1 MSSGAIGMLE
11 TRGMASLMASTDAML
26 KAAEVRLCGRHGI
39 GSGWLTSVIAGQVAD
54 VEAAIRV
61 GEVEANR
68 TGELIGTQVVPRPDA
83 RATDAMPHAIGT
95 SGQWPV
101 ASGQSPPH
109 HPSGVAGPPATG
121 HRPPATGLLETQGL
135 TPLVAGADAMLKAA
149 QVELGGWA
157 FIGGALCHAPIF
169 GDVAAVQTALEV
181 GRQAAERIGTVY
193 ATLVLPQPSEGLGP
207 LLPPAPAVAPRSTG
221 ALGLIETIGYA
232 TVVGSADA
240 MLKAADVQIEHL
252 SIGSGGRITA
262 LATGHLDDV
271 QAAVRAGAEAAT
283 ALGQLDASAVVS
295 RPDPALVARFATA
308 AEGLGAGARQAM
320 GLIETRSTVALVRA
334 VDRMLKAAAVEYEG
348 AYKVGYYLTAAV
360 VRGDVGAVQV
370 AIDAGREEAVEHG
383 ELVSAYAI
391 PQPYSGLE
399 GRLPH
404 V

>member
-1 MSSGAIGMLE
+1 
-11 TRGMASLMASTDAML
+11 MASLMASTDAML
-26 KAAEVRLCGRHGI
+26 KAADVQLCGRHGI
-39 GSGWLTSVIAGQVAD
+39 GSGWLTAVIAGQVAD

-68 TGELIGTQVVPRPDA
+68 TGELIGAQVVPRPDA
-83 RATDAMPHAIGT
+83 RATDAMPHA
-95 SGQWPV
+95 
-101 ASGQSPPH
+101 
-109 HPSGVAGPPATG
+109 TG
-121 HRPPATGLLETQGL
+121 LGAEQVQPRAIGLLETQGL

-193 ATLVLPQPSEGLGP
+193 ATLVLPQPSERLGP
-207 LLPPAPAVAPRSTG
+207 LLPPAPVVEPRSTG

-240 MLKAADVQIEHL
+240 MLKAADVQIERL
-252 SIGSGGRITA
+252 SIGSGGRIAA

-271 QAAVRAGAEAAT
+271 QAAVRAGVEAAT
-283 ALGQLDASAVVS
+283 TLGQLDASTVVS

-334 VDRMLKAAAVEYEG
+334 VDRMLKAASVEYEG
-348 AYKVGYYLTAAV
+348 TYKVGYYLTAAV

-391 PQPYSGLE
+391 HSPTAASKVACRTFSE
-399 GRLPH
+399 DAKNDSD
-404 V
+404 

>member
-26 KAAEVRLCGRHGI
+26 KAAEVQLCGRHGI
-39 GSGWLTSVIAGQVAD
+39 GSGWLTAVIAGQVAD

-83 RATDAMPHAIGT
+83 RAMDAMPHA
-95 SGQWPV
+95 
-101 ASGQSPPH
+101 
-109 HPSGVAGPPATG
+109 TG
-121 HRPPATGLLETQGL
+121 LGAEQVQPQAIGLLETQGL

-207 LLPPAPAVAPRSTG
+207 LLPPAPAVEPRSTG

-240 MLKAADVQIEHL
+240 MLKAADVQVERL
-252 SIGSGGRITA
+252 SIGSGGRIAA

-271 QAAVRAGAEAAT
+271 QVAVRAGAEAAT
-283 ALGQLDASAVVS
+283 ALSELDASAVVS

-308 AEGLGAGARQAM
+308 AEGLGAGARQAL

-334 VDRMLKAAAVEYEG
+334 VDCMLKAAAVEYEG

-370 AIDAGREEAVEHG
+370 AIDAGRKEAVEHG

-391 PQPYSGLE
+391 PQLYSGLE

>member
-26 KAAEVRLCGRHGI
+26 KAAEVQLCGRHGI
-39 GSGWLTSVIAGQVAD
+39 GSGWLTAVIAGQVAN

-68 TGELIGTQVVPRPDA
+68 TGELIGAQVVPRPDA
-83 RATDAMPHAIGT
+83 RATDAMPHA
-95 SGQWPV
+95 
-101 ASGQSPPH
+101 
-109 HPSGVAGPPATG
+109 TG
-121 HRPPATGLLETQGL
+121 LGAEQVQLRAIGLLETQGL

-207 LLPPAPAVAPRSTG
+207 LLPPAPAVVPRSTG

-232 TVVGSADA
+232 SVVGSADA
-240 MLKAADVQIEHL
+240 MLKAADVQIERL

-283 ALGQLDASAVVS
+283 ALGELDASVVVS

-308 AEGLGAGARQAM
+308 AEGLGSGARQAM

>member
-1 MSSGAIGMLE
+1 MSSGAIGLLE

-26 KAAEVRLCGRHGI
+26 KAAEVQLCGRHGV
-39 GSGWLTSVIAGQVAD
+39 GSGWLTAVIAGQVAD

-68 TGELIGTQVVPRPDA
+68 TGELIGARVVPRPDA
-83 RATDAMPHAIGT
+83 RATDAMPHA
-95 SGQWPV
+95 
-101 ASGQSPPH
+101 
-109 HPSGVAGPPATG
+109 TG
-121 HRPPATGLLETQGL
+121 LGDEEIQPRAIGLLETQGL

-207 LLPPAPAVAPRSTG
+207 LLPPAPAVEPRSAG

-232 TVVGSADA
+232 SVVGCADA
-240 MLKAADVQIEHL
+240 MLKAADVQIERL
-252 SIGSGGRITA
+252 SIGSGGRIAA
-262 LATGHLDDV
+262 LATGQLDDV

-283 ALGQLDASAVVS
+283 ALGELDASAVVS

-308 AEGLGAGARQAM
+308 AEGLGSGARQAM

-370 AIDAGREEAVEHG
+370 AIDAGRQEAVEHG

>member
-26 KAAEVRLCGRHGI
+26 KAADVQLCGRHGI
-39 GSGWLTSVIAGQVAD
+39 GSGWLTAVIAGQVAN

-68 TGELIGTQVVPRPDA
+68 TGELIGAQVVPRPDA
-83 RATDAMPHAIGT
+83 RAMDAMPHA
-95 SGQWPV
+95 
-101 ASGQSPPH
+101 
-109 HPSGVAGPPATG
+109 TG
-121 HRPPATGLLETQGL
+121 LGAEQIQPQAIGLLETQGL

-207 LLPPAPAVAPRSTG
+207 LLPPAPPGLMCSTG

-240 MLKAADVQIEHL
+240 MLKAADVQIERL

-283 ALGQLDASAVVS
+283 ALGELDASAVVS

-334 VDRMLKAAAVEYEG
+334 VDCMLKAAAVEYEG